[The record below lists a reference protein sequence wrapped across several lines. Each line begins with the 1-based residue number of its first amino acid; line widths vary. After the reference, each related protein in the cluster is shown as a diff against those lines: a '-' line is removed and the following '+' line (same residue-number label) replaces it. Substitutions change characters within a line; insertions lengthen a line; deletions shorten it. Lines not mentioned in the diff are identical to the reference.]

1 MGGVAKVAG
10 PLTATGGRW
19 WEAFGSLEGFE
30 TLNGVVSHR
39 CCRRVL
45 YRLASGGGGR
55 WSRLPPVGAP
65 QMLPSEGACSR
76 ESQMAWG
83 GEVFLIGWFASSHS
97 RPPYR

>member
-1 MGGVAKVAG
+1 MAKVAG

-45 YRLASGGGGR
+45 YRLASGGGEVESSSPGR
-55 WSRLPPVGAP
+55 RASDAAKR
-65 QMLPSEGACSR
+65 R
-76 ESQMAWG
+76 R
-83 GEVFLIGWFASSHS
+83 VFT
-97 RPPYR
+97 

>member
-1 MGGVAKVAG
+1 MAKVAG

-45 YRLASGGGGR
+45 YRLASGGGGE
-55 WSRLPPVGAP
+55 V
-65 QMLPSEGACSR
+65 
-76 ESQMAWG
+76 ESSSPGRRASDAAKRRR
-83 GEVFLIGWFASSHS
+83 VFT
-97 RPPYR
+97 